1 MIGFIKRSLGNK
13 IMAAVTLSIL
23 LVMGLE
29 IVLRIYFGTRDRI
42 ELMERLNSD
51 LVASTYSGIKYPM
64 SVGDSEAVELVLAGV
79 RMKMA
84 GVEVFICDT
93 DQQIIWS
100 THPNKIKTTI
110 ADSIGNTV
118 ALEAHH
124 TTHATVALSA
134 D

>member
-1 MIGFIKRSLGNK
+1 MFGFIKRSLGNK

-64 SVGDSEAVELVLAGV
+64 SVGDSEAVELVLA
-79 RMKMA
+79 
-84 GVEVFICDT
+84 
-93 DQQIIWS
+93 
-100 THPNKIKTTI
+100 I
-110 ADSIGNTV
+110 AYKHRQKQPLVLKRISIFTLQEEIVNVGGKKVVPCAIN
-118 ALEAHH
+118 
-124 TTHATVALSA
+124 
-134 D
+134 